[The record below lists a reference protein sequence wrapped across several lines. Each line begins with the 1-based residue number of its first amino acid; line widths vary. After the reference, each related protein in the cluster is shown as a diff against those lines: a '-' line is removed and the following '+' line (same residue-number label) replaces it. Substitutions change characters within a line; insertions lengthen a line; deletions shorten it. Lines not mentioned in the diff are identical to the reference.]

1 MKKRLI
7 KVLTIF
13 FILLVLGITYVILYE
28 KYDIKVPCL
37 FYTITGKLC
46 PGCGITRCF
55 ISILHGDF
63 IKAYHYNRFV
73 FILLPFFTL
82 YFIYW
87 LYNYIIGNKN
97 YYKVNKIVYL
107 FLTVAVL
114 IFTVIR
120 NIK

>member
-1 MKKRLI
+1 MKKRII

-13 FILLVLGITYVILYE
+13 SILCILGIIYVILFE
-28 KYDIKVPCL
+28 KNIIKVPCL
-37 FYTITGKLC
+37 FNLLTGKLC

-63 IKAYHYNRFV
+63 IKAYHYNRLV
-73 FILLPFFTL
+73 FILLPFATI

-97 YYKVNKIVYL
+97 YYKLNKWTYV
-107 FLTVAVL
+107 FLTFITILFA
-114 IFTVIR
+114 VIR